1 MRVASIALLLT
12 ALAPASAGAQDVVV
26 LSLGGDAPAAVAREA
41 REAVAAAI
49 GAGGDSVMPDADL
62 ALQVPPARLA
72 ECRASACAYAIGRD
86 VGASM
91 VAAVATWMTDDAPSS
106 LTVSLIV
113 GPNRSHTATEE
124 VGEAGLA
131 AAARDAVEAAQASR
145 RRALLIEGTSAPEPE
160 TVETP
165 DRPQIAPEHGG
176 EDDDSPLHNDRS
188 LEEWIL
194 PSLLGVMGLGLVGVS
209 VYAMLD
215 ATCDV
220 RGRSGDCLVGSNP
233 NYGLGV
239 TFAVVGGLSIAGALL
254 WLIMGGQPPPM
265 EDIDVVMG
273 PGGAG
278 VRF

>member
-1 MRVASIALLLT
+1 MRVASIALLLI
-12 ALAPASAGAQDVVV
+12 ALGPATAGAQDVVV
-26 LSLGGDAPAAVAREA
+26 LSLGGDAPSAVAREA

-49 GAGGDSVMPDADL
+49 AAGGDSVMPDADL

-72 ECRASACAYAIGRD
+72 ECRASACAYGISRE

-91 VAAVATWMTDDAPSS
+91 VAAVATWMTDGAPSS

-113 GPNRSHTATEE
+113 GPDRSHTATEE

-131 AAARDAVEAAQASR
+131 AAARGAVEAAQASR
-145 RRALLIEGTSAPEPE
+145 RRALLIEGTSTPEPE
-160 TVETP
+160 AVETP
-165 DRPQIAPEHGG
+165 DRPEIDPALGG
-176 EDDDSPLHNDRS
+176 ERDDSPLHSERS

-194 PSLLGVMGLGLVGVS
+194 PSLLGVMGLGLIGVS

-215 ATCDV
+215 ASCDV
-220 RGRSGDCLVGSNP
+220 RGASGVCLAGSEP

-254 WLIMGGQPPPM
+254 WLIMGGQPPQM
-265 EDIDVVMG
+265 EDIDVVTG
-273 PGGAG
+273 PGGGA